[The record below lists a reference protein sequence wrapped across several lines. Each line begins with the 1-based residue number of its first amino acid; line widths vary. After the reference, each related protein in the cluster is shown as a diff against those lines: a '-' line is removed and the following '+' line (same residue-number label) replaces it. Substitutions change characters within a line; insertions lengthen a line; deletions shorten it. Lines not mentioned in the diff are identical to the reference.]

1 MPALVPGDPRQL
13 GEYWLAGRL
22 GEGGQGV
29 VYEAYDPAGQRVAI
43 KVLHPGAGAELRDR
57 FAKEAAATR
66 QVSAFCTARV
76 LSVELDDP
84 RPYIVSEYVGGP
96 SLRRAVATAG
106 PYRPDDLHRL
116 ATGIATALTAIHEAG
131 VIHRDLKP
139 DNVLIGPDG
148 PRVIDFGIARTS
160 EMSLTPTGQVA
171 GTPAFM
177 APESVIGQRA
187 SPAVDIW
194 AWGAVVLYAATG
206 RDPFTGENLAGL
218 LHQILAAAPDV
229 SGLAEPLRA
238 LVTAALAKD
247 PGERPSS
254 RSLLLALVGG
264 RDVVSRDSGRDVV
277 PPDGGGDVVP
287 RDGGGGGVVPR
298 DDDGG
303 TRALLAEGSRAA
315 DVIRPPALLAQPPLE
330 LVAEQIYRR
339 LRGTDQAVVPQIM
352 LRLVTPGEGAEDML
366 RKVPAGELDDGVVD
380 PPMLDRVLL
389 GFTRAELVVRDGDT
403 VALANA
409 ALLRAWPRMRGWI
422 DADRAGLRIHR
433 RLGEAAQRWDAH
445 GRRTGDLYQGGSLEA
460 ALSWAATGR
469 QHVTLNLV
477 ENAFLEAGLAY
488 SRVRGRRRRQVM
500 AALTAMLVVALAATG
515 VAAGQRAAAVRERDI
530 AVARKTAMLAET
542 LQTSDPVKAMLLSVA
557 AWRIAPVQEARAV
570 LYSALAQRELTVLPP
585 PAAGA
590 DARFDLSADGRVLA
604 VADAGRVT
612 LREAGRT
619 IRTVDGVGTG
629 VRVIAL
635 SGDQTK
641 VAVCGPD
648 GVRVWDVA
656 TGRAGPRSA
665 GTALGAVLSRDGRLL
680 GLATAEGRG
689 EVRDARTGKLVMG
702 TRDERIDRITLSDDG
717 RYAAA
722 TFTDSRYELWELG
735 SRRRIGGTGSAVAF
749 GPGTAA
755 IATGGEIRLWDLA
768 ARRFRTDSLVDGI
781 TAAWLSFSADGR
793 LLISYDRTAIAVWD
807 VATGEPTLHYPLTD
821 TSGMPSARLDAG
833 HTRLSYLLG
842 RGAVA
847 VLDLTAGV
855 HVAGAAAAAAFDP
868 AGRFAALQTPGGLV
882 LWDVAAG
889 RSLGTLGHRRPAA
902 DAPDHA
908 EDTADAPDHTA
919 DPADHA
925 GDADAAADHADDADG
940 AYALAFSPDGRTLA
954 AGSAGTTTVTL
965 WDVAS
970 RTDVARLP
978 VGGRQ
983 YIDGLAFSPD
993 GRTLAVSPAEGRAEL
1008 WDVSGHRRLADLPR
1022 DGFDAMAFRPDGKTL
1037 AIGGSDAA
1045 LIDLTAG
1052 NVLRDRPF
1060 GGSVDGARSLA
1071 YAPDGATIAVGFR
1084 QLGVDLWDGLGRRQ
1098 LGRLAPGR
1106 GEFDTVMAI
1115 AFQPGGA
1122 ILATGGSSGR
1132 VQLWDVAARTSLGDP
1147 FKAHAGGVLALGF
1160 SADGRQL
1167 HSIAADG
1174 TIHAIPV
1181 DPTLAVARI
1190 CARADADLT
1199 PAEWDRFIPEIPFRE
1214 VC

>member
-1 MPALVPGDPRQL
+1 MSALVPGDPRQL

-43 KVLHPGAGAELRDR
+43 KVLHPGAGAELRER

-76 LSVELDDP
+76 LSVELGDP

-116 ATGIATALTAIHEAG
+116 ATGIATALTAIHQAG

-187 SPAVDIW
+187 SPAVDVW
-194 AWGAVVLYAATG
+194 AWGAVVVYAATG

-264 RDVVSRDSGRDVV
+264 RDVV
-277 PPDGGGDVVP
+277 P
-287 RDGGGGGVVPR
+287 RDGGRDAVPSDGGQDVVSR
-298 DDDGG
+298 DDGE

-315 DVIRPPALLAQPPLE
+315 EVIRPPALLAQPPLE

-339 LRGTDQAVVPQIM
+339 LRGTDQA
-352 LRLVTPGEGAEDML
+352 
-366 RKVPAGELDDGVVD
+366 
-380 PPMLDRVLL
+380 
-389 GFTRAELVVRDGDT
+389 
-403 VALANA
+403 
-409 ALLRAWPRMRGWI
+409 
-422 DADRAGLRIHR
+422 
-433 RLGEAAQRWDAH
+433 
-445 GRRTGDLYQGGSLEA
+445 
-460 ALSWAATGR
+460 
-469 QHVTLNLV
+469 
-477 ENAFLEAGLAY
+477 
-488 SRVRGRRRRQVM
+488 
-500 AALTAMLVVALAATG
+500 
-515 VAAGQRAAAVRERDI
+515 
-530 AVARKTAMLAET
+530 
-542 LQTSDPVKAMLLSVA
+542 
-557 AWRIAPVQEARAV
+557 
-570 LYSALAQRELTVLPP
+570 SALAQRELTVLPPP

-619 IRTVDGVGTG
+619 VRTVDGVGTG

-641 VAVCGPD
+641 IAVCGPD

-656 TGRAGPRSA
+656 TGQAGPRIA

-722 TFTDSRYELWELG
+722 TFTDARYELWELG
-735 SRRRIGGTGSAVAF
+735 SRRRIGGTGGAVAF

-755 IATGGEIRLWDLA
+755 IATGGEIRLWDLVT
-768 ARRFRTDSLVDGI
+768 RRFRPDSLVDGI

-793 LLISYDRTAIAVWD
+793 LLISYDRAAIAVWD
-807 VATGEPTLHYPLTD
+807 VATGDPTLHYPLTD

-868 AGRFAALQTPGGLV
+868 AGRVAALQTPGGLV
-882 LWDVAAG
+882 LWDVTAG
-889 RSLGTLGHRRPAA
+889 RSLGTLGHRHPTA

-908 EDTADAPDHTA
+908 ENTDA
-919 DPADHA
+919 PADHTDHA
-925 GDADAAADHADDADG
+925 EDTDAAADHGQDADDADG

-954 AGSAGTTTVTL
+954 TGSAGTTTVTL
-965 WDVAS
+965 WNVAN
-970 RTDVARLP
+970 RTELARLP

-1022 DGFDAMAFRPDGKTL
+1022 AGFDAMAFRPDGKTL

-1045 LIDLTAG
+1045 LIDLTTG

-1160 SADGRQL
+1160 SADGRRL

-1174 TIHAIPV
+1174 TIYTVPV
-1181 DPTLAVARI
+1181 DPALAVARI
-1190 CARADADLT
+1190 CARAGADLT

>member
-96 SLRRAVATAG
+96 SLRRAVTTAG

-264 RDVVSRDSGRDVV
+264 RDVVSRDGGRDVV
-277 PPDGGGDVVP
+277 SREGGGDVVP
-287 RDGGGGGVVPR
+287 REGGGGVVPR

-380 PPMLDRVLL
+380 PPRLDRVLL

-403 VALANA
+403 VSLANA

-469 QHVTLNLV
+469 QHVTLNLL

-488 SRVRGRRRRQVM
+488 SRVRARRRRQVM
-500 AALTAMLVVALAATG
+500 AALAAMLVVALAATG

-530 AVARKTAMLAET
+530 AVARKTAMLAES

-604 VADAGRVT
+604 IADAGRVT
-612 LREAGRT
+612 LLEAGRT
-619 IRTVDGVGTG
+619 IRTLDGVGTG

-656 TGRAGPRSA
+656 TGRAGPRIA

-722 TFTDSRYELWELG
+722 TFTDARYELWELG
-735 SRRRIGGTGSAVAF
+735 SGRRIGGTGGAVAF

-755 IATGGEIRLWDLA
+755 IATGGEIRLWNLA
-768 ARRFRTDSLVDGI
+768 TRRFRPDSLVDGI

-842 RGAVA
+842 RGAMA
-847 VLDLTAGV
+847 VLDLTAGF
-855 HVAGAAAAAAFDP
+855 HAAGAVAAAAFDP
-868 AGRFAALQTPGGLV
+868 AGRLAALQTPGSLV

-889 RSLGTLGHRRPAA
+889 RSLGTLGHRHP
-902 DAPDHA
+902 
-908 EDTADAPDHTA
+908 TA
-919 DPADHA
+919 
-925 GDADAAADHADDADG
+925 DADG

-970 RTDVARLP
+970 RTEIARLP

-1008 WDVSGHRRLADLPR
+1008 WDLSGHRRLADLPR

-1160 SADGRQL
+1160 SADGRRL
-1167 HSIAADG
+1167 NSIAADG
-1174 TIHAIPV
+1174 TIYAIPV
-1181 DPTLAVARI
+1181 DPALAVARI

>member
-1 MPALVPGDPRQL
+1 MRALVPGDPRQL

-43 KVLHPGAGAELRDR
+43 KVLHPGAGAELRLR

-76 LSVELDDP
+76 LSVRLDDP

-96 SLRRAVATAG
+96 SLRRAVESAG

-160 EMSLTPTGQVA
+160 EMSLTPTGQNA

-177 APESVIGQRA
+177 APESVIGERA
-187 SPAVDIW
+187 GPAVDIW

-218 LHQILAAAPDV
+218 LHQILAAVPDV
-229 SGLAEPLRA
+229 SGLAEPLRT

-247 PGERPSS
+247 PADRPSS
-254 RSLLLALVGG
+254 RGLLLALVGG
-264 RDVVSRDSGRDVV
+264 QDVT
-277 PPDGGGDVVP
+277 P
-287 RDGGGGGVVPR
+287 RE
-298 DDDGG
+298 DGG
-303 TRALLAEGSRAA
+303 TRALLTEGSRAA
-315 DVIRPPALLAQPPLE
+315 EVIRPPARLAPPPLE

-352 LRLVTPGEGAEDML
+352 LRLVMPGEGAEDML

-389 GFTRAELVVRDGDT
+389 GFTRAELVVRDDDT
-403 VALANA
+403 VSLANA

-445 GRRTGDLYQGGSLEA
+445 GRRPGDLYQGGSLEA

-477 ENAFLEAGLAY
+477 ENAFLEAGLAH
-488 SRVRGRRRRQVM
+488 SRVRARRRRQVM
-500 AALTAMLVVALAATG
+500 AALATMLVIALAATG

-542 LQTSDPVKAMLLSVA
+542 LQTSDPVRAMLLSVA

-604 VADAGRVT
+604 VADAGQVT
-612 LREAGRT
+612 LRETGRPV
-619 IRTVDGVGTG
+619 RTVAGVGTD
-629 VRVIAL
+629 VRAIAL
-635 SGDQTK
+635 SGDQAK
-641 VAVCGPD
+641 VVVCGPD
-648 GVRVWDVA
+648 TVRVWDVA
-656 TGRAGPRSA
+656 TGRPGPRIA
-665 GTALGAVLSRDGRLL
+665 GTALGATLSRDGRLL
-680 GLATAEGRG
+680 GLATTDGRG
-689 EVRDARTGKLVMG
+689 EVRDVRTGERVMG
-702 TRDERIDRITLSDDG
+702 TRDERIDRITISDDD

-722 TFTDSRYELWELG
+722 TFTDGRYELWELG
-735 SRRRIGGTGSAVAF
+735 SRRRIRGSGSAVAF

-768 ARRFRTDSLVDGI
+768 AGRFRRESLVDGI

-793 LLISYDRTAIAVWD
+793 LLISYDRAAIAIWD

-847 VLDLTAGV
+847 VLDLTMGV
-855 HVAGAAAAAAFDP
+855 HVAASASAAAFDR
-868 AGRFAALQTPGGLV
+868 AGRFAALQTERGLV

-889 RSLGTLGHRRPAA
+889 RSLGPLDHRDSAA
-902 DAPDHA
+902 STATTDA
-908 EDTADAPDHTA
+908 
-919 DPADHA
+919 
-925 GDADAAADHADDADG
+925 DADG

-954 AGSAGTTTVTL
+954 AGSDGTTTVTL

-970 RTDVARLP
+970 RTETARLP
-978 VGGRQ
+978 IGGRQ

-993 GRTLAVSPAEGRAEL
+993 GRTLVVAPARGRAER
-1008 WDVSGHRRLADLPR
+1008 WDVRRAQRLPDLPR
-1022 DGFDAMAFRPDGKTL
+1022 DGFDAMAVRPDGKTL
-1037 AIGGSDAA
+1037 VIGGSDAA
-1045 LIDLTAG
+1045 LIDLAAG
-1052 NVLRDRPF
+1052 NVIRDRPF
-1060 GGSVDGARSLA
+1060 GGSVDGVRSLA
-1071 YAPDGATIAVGFR
+1071 YSPDGSTIAVGFR

-1115 AFQPGGA
+1115 AFHPAGA

-1132 VQLWDVAARTSLGDP
+1132 VQLWDVAARTALGDS
-1147 FKAHAGGVLALGF
+1147 FKAHAGGVLTLGF
-1160 SADGRQL
+1160 SGDGRRL
-1167 HSIAADG
+1167 LSIGDDG
-1174 TIHAIPV
+1174 TIHDIPV
-1181 DPTLAVARI
+1181 DPAAAVARI
-1190 CARADADLT
+1190 CARAGVGLAQADW
-1199 PAEWDRFIPEIPFRE
+1199 ERFIPEISFRE

>member
-264 RDVVSRDSGRDVV
+264 RDVVPRESGQ
-277 PPDGGGDVVP
+277 
-287 RDGGGGGVVPR
+287 GVVPR
-298 DDDGG
+298 DDGG

-366 RKVPAGELDDGVVD
+366 RKVPSGELDDGVVD

-403 VALANA
+403 VSLANA

-445 GRRTGDLYQGGSLEA
+445 GRRTGDLYQGGSLES

-477 ENAFLEAGLAY
+477 ENAFLAAGLAY
-488 SRVRGRRRRQVM
+488 SRVRARRRRQVM
-500 AALTAMLVVALAATG
+500 AALAAMLVVALAATG

-629 VRVIAL
+629 VRVVAL

-641 VAVCGPD
+641 VAVGGPD

-656 TGRAGPRSA
+656 TGRAGPRIA

-702 TRDERIDRITLSDDG
+702 ARDERIDRITLSDDG

-735 SRRRIGGTGSAVAF
+735 SRRRIGGTGGAVAF

-768 ARRFRTDSLVDGI
+768 TRRFRPDSLVDGI

-855 HVAGAAAAAAFDP
+855 HVAGAAGAAAFDP
-868 AGRFAALQTPGGLV
+868 AGRIAALQTPGGLV

-889 RSLGTLGHRRPAA
+889 RSLGTLGHRHPTA
-902 DAPDHA
+902 DHAKNTDAAPDHA
-908 EDTADAPDHTA
+908 ENTDAHA
-919 DPADHA
+919 ADH
-925 GDADAAADHADDADG
+925 GEDADAAADHADDADG

-965 WDVAS
+965 WDVAG
-970 RTDVARLP
+970 RTEIARLAA
-978 VGGRQ
+978 GGRQ
-983 YIDGLAFSPD
+983 YIDGLAFSPG
-993 GRTLAVSPAEGRAEL
+993 GRTLVVSPAEGRAEL
-1008 WDVSGHRRLADLPR
+1008 WDASGDRRLADLPR
-1022 DGFDAMAFRPDGKTL
+1022 AGFDAMAFRPDGKTL

-1167 HSIAADG
+1167 RSIAADG

-1181 DPTLAVARI
+1181 DPALAVARI
-1190 CARADADLT
+1190 CARAGADLS
-1199 PAEWDRFIPEIPFRE
+1199 PAEWARFIPEIPFRE